1 MSKNNKPS
9 FFSRLTGGF
18 YDKEENSDKS
28 QNTDKT
34 MSVLENGEEELA
46 LAVDMHQTPSDII
59 VTAMVAGV
67 RPENLEVD
75 IGRES
80 ISIKGSRTEQSEI
93 AKDDYFFQELYWGSF
108 SRTIVLPKE
117 VDPDLA
123 EAISKNGILIIRLPK
138 INKEKKK
145 SLKVKCN

>member
-18 YDKEENSDKS
+18 YDREENADKS
-28 QNTDKT
+28 PKADKT
-34 MSVLENGEEELA
+34 ISVLENGETELA

-59 VTAMVAGV
+59 ITAMVAGV

-75 IGRES
+75 IGREA
-80 ISIKGSRTEQSEI
+80 ISIKGSRMEQNET
-93 AKDDYFFQELYWGSF
+93 AKEDYFYQELYWGSF
-108 SRTIVLPKE
+108 SRTIVLPQE
-117 VDPDLA
+117 VDPDIA
-123 EAISKNGILIIRLPK
+123 EAVSKNGILLIRLPK